1 MNFQQFYRYLRAR
14 PALTAGGCL
23 LVLLAL
29 GGLWLFPSR
38 TPPERSPR
46 TPTSRTAPR
55 VAKPIPEII
64 RIGLRRPSRQPAV
77 VLWLSAPARL
87 RDAKTKATLATLP
100 AEKPISLRARADWDM
115 VACSAPGVSTA
126 RPDLRVEVGNAP
138 ARLRIPGRRSGG
150 GLYLGA
156 LRFTQKAGV
165 LTVVDEVALETY
177 LAGVVPGEVPGS
189 FAVEAQK
196 ALAVAARTY
205 TASSLGKHAG
215 DGFDLCDGT
224 HCQMYLGW
232 TPPVGAYARGAAAV
246 RDTRGQVLWNGPELV
261 RAFYSADCGG
271 VTADPEDVPLRDKP
285 AGALPYLRKVIDR
298 PGSGGPDF
306 CASSGH
312 HNWTRVL
319 SRAQLQAAL
328 NRDPDTQ
335 VGTLTGLAFT
345 AYDASGRVKSVLLRG
360 GIPSPLAA
368 MPLGPLSRLTI
379 PVERTVSGWEFRNAV
394 GATVLKSTLVRV
406 RHAVPEQYQFDG
418 KGYGHGLGLCQIGAN
433 GMASPAYG
441 CDYRRILDH
450 YYPGATLG
458 PLANPGRALAAVPRP
473 NTP

>member
-1 MNFQQFYRYLRAR
+1 MNFQQCYRFLRAR

-29 GGLWLFPSR
+29 GGLWLM
-38 TPPERSPR
+38 PP
-46 TPTSRTAPR
+46 RTAPER
-55 VAKPIPEII
+55 APKAPTSPQAARAAKPIPETI

-77 VLWLSAPARL
+77 TLWLGAPARL
-87 RDAKTKATLATLP
+87 RDAQTNKTLATLP
-100 AEKPISLRARADWDM
+100 AGKPISLRARADWDM
-115 VACSAPGVSTA
+115 VACSAPGMSVA
-126 RPDLRVEVGNAP
+126 RPDLRVEIGNAP
-138 ARLRIPGRRSGG
+138 ARLRLPGRRYGG
-150 GLYLGA
+150 GQYLGT
-156 LRFTQKAGV
+156 LRFSQKEGR
-165 LTVVDEVALETY
+165 LRVVDEVALETY

-205 TASSLGKHAG
+205 TASSLGKHGG

-232 TPPVGAYARGAAAV
+232 TPPVGPYARGAAAV
-246 RDTRGQVLWNGPELV
+246 RATRDQVLWSGPELV

-271 VTADPEDVPLRDKP
+271 VTAEPEDVPLRDKP
-285 AGALPYLRKVIDR
+285 EGELPYLRKVMDR

-328 NRDPDTQ
+328 NRDARTQ
-335 VGTLTGLAFT
+335 IGTLTGLRFA
-345 AYDASGRVKSVLLRG
+345 AYDVSGRVKSVLLRG
-360 GIPSPLAA
+360 ETPSPFAA
-368 MPLGPLSRLTI
+368 MPLGPLSRFRI
-379 PVERTVSGWEFRNAV
+379 PTERTVSGWAFRNAV

-406 RHAVPEQYQFDG
+406 RHTDAEKYQFDG

-458 PLANPGRALAAVPRP
+458 PLAHPGRDLAAVPRP
-473 NTP
+473 GTP